1 MVMMP
6 LETCCLRRL
15 VRNDDAFLRLQMLT
29 FTTDTFNLVFKWFA
43 QYGPPELGP
52 FQRHTRVSFGQVLK
66 LDIL

>member
-6 LETCCLRRL
+6 LKTCCLRRL
-15 VRNDDAFLRLQMLT
+15 VRNNDAFLQLQTLT
-29 FTTDTFNLVFKWFA
+29 FTTDTFNMVFKWFA
-43 QYGPPELGP
+43 RLGLPELRP